1 MVFSFLDSNVM
12 RILSGGDAAPAA
24 PAATIAVVAAAAATA
39 AAALPPFNITNEKSK
54 IREII
59 FYPVATKIDKF
70 QARAHTAR
78 IMLCHS
84 HRNLIG
90 DTEKY
95 QMENGKF
102 DYKLCQKS
110 IPKKTFFL
118 YFFPKKMQELSVCS
132 YYQCCCR
139 SVFQRCCR

>member
-24 PAATIAVVAAAAATA
+24 TIAVAAAAAAATA

-70 QARAHTAR
+70 QARAHTAP

-90 DTEKY
+90 DTQKISD
-95 QMENGKF
+95 GKWEIR
-102 DYKLCQKS
+102 L
-110 IPKKTFFL
+110 
-118 YFFPKKMQELSVCS
+118 
-132 YYQCCCR
+132 
-139 SVFQRCCR
+139 

>member
-24 PAATIAVVAAAAATA
+24 PAATIAIAAAAATA

-78 IMLCHS
+78 IMLCRS

-90 DTEKY
+90 DTQKISD
-95 QMENGKF
+95 GKWEIR
-102 DYKLCQKS
+102 L
-110 IPKKTFFL
+110 
-118 YFFPKKMQELSVCS
+118 
-132 YYQCCCR
+132 
-139 SVFQRCCR
+139 

>member
-24 PAATIAVVAAAAATA
+24 PAATIAVAAAATA

-70 QARAHTAR
+70 QARAHTAP

-90 DTEKY
+90 DTQKISD
-95 QMENGKF
+95 GKWEIR
-102 DYKLCQKS
+102 L
-110 IPKKTFFL
+110 
-118 YFFPKKMQELSVCS
+118 
-132 YYQCCCR
+132 
-139 SVFQRCCR
+139 